1 MISIHTRGI
10 VLSRTDYGEAD
21 RILTFLTPDHGKVSA
36 IAKGVRKQKSKLAGG
51 IELFSVS
58 EISYIPGKRDI
69 STLISTRLVTH
80 YGQIV
85 KDLNR
90 TNAGYELIKII
101 NKATEE
107 KPEEAYFNLLRQLFE
122 ALDDHSVDL
131 ELIQAWFAAQ
141 LLRQAGHTPNLRTEQ
156 GGQKLQAGQTYD
168 FNLDNMSFQ
177 AGETTNSD
185 QIKFLRLLFSEN
197 TPQTLQKVTGA
208 ARLAAQSRQLIQPM
222 LQTYIRL

>member
-90 TNAGYELIKII
+90 TNTGYELIKII

-107 KPEEAYFNLLRQLFE
+107 KPEEAYFNLLKQLFE

-177 AGETTNSD
+177 SGETTSAD

-197 TPQTLQKVTGA
+197 IPHTLQKVAGA
-208 ARLAAQSRQLIQPM
+208 ARLASQSRQLIQPM

>member
-107 KPEEAYFNLLRQLFE
+107 KPEEAYFNLLKQLFE

-177 AGETTNSD
+177 SGETTSAD

-197 TPQTLQKVTGA
+197 IPHTLQKVAGA
-208 ARLAAQSRQLIQPM
+208 ARLASQSRQLIQPM